1 MELSIKGLSDGK
13 HEVEIT
19 SEVSKIPSMFPE
31 FFGSIA
37 VTGFVQK
44 IGKRY
49 IVTGQAEC
57 NARLVCDRSGEE
69 FEERIIAPL
78 QLNYVANTHLYLEQ
92 QDREEPEQPYYI
104 REDANKIF
112 IGDEVRQELAVN
124 LPLKRIAPAYR
135 DKSLDDLYP
144 GFDADAPQVAKDEP
158 DDRWAALK
166 NISFS

>member
-1 MELSIKGLSDGK
+1 MELSIKGLPDGR
-13 HEVEIT
+13 HEVELEADVMTMPAIC
-19 SEVSKIPSMFPE
+19 SEFIGTVR
-31 FFGSIA
+31 

-57 NARLVCDRSGEE
+57 KARLICDRSGEE
-69 FEERIIAPL
+69 FEEHIIAPL

-104 REDANKIF
+104 REDATKIP
-112 IGDEVRQELAVN
+112 IADEVRQELAVN

-135 DKSLDDLYP
+135 DKNLGDLYP
-144 GFDADAPQVAKDEP
+144 DLDADVSPSTNEP
-158 DDRWAALK
+158 DERWAALK